1 MALRVALL
9 GLGLFQVA
17 TGVVAGDLALD
28 QRALLLEG
36 DRLPREA
43 ALDRLQQVLFAFR
56 EAAPEAG
63 EWPLWSRTCGIQGS
77 WDDAGL
83 ERRGEGLLMG
93 MDRALGGQWIGGV
106 LGGVARARLDHDQGH
121 GRTDSRYLGGYAATR
136 VYNQLGFGS
145 GCCTAGMSWNG
156 AITRAVGSCLAKAV
170 TPWTIAISPWSH
182 LPAWR

>member
-43 ALDRLQQVLFAFR
+43 ALDRLQQVRFAFR

-63 EWPLWSRTCGIQGS
+63 EWPLWSRICGIQGS

-83 ERRGEGLLMG
+83 ERAARG
-93 MDRALGGQWIGGV
+93 
-106 LGGVARARLDHDQGH
+106 
-121 GRTDSRYLGGYAATR
+121 
-136 VYNQLGFGS
+136 
-145 GCCTAGMSWNG
+145 C
-156 AITRAVGSCLAKAV
+156 
-170 TPWTIAISPWSH
+170 
-182 LPAWR
+182 